1 MRVSRHSWRR
11 GNRSTEASEMMEQP
25 KYSTILY
32 SKEASVATITLNRPD
47 RLNTFT
53 PEMNREIVE
62 AFKAAEKDTDVRCI
76 ILTGAGKAFCAGED
90 LTNLKAVYES
100 DQNPSLG
107 EELKARHNPMIL
119 RIYSADKPVIAAVN
133 GAAAGAGLSMALA
146 CDLRIASEKASFHEA
161 FIRVGLAPDSGF
173 SYFLPRLIGMAKAK
187 EFAYFGEGM
196 NANEAERLGIVNKVV
211 PAEDLTKVSQEWA
224 SKLSQGATAA
234 IGLTKRAFNRSFVTE
249 LPEALQY
256 EAYLQEMA
264 SRTNDHRE
272 GVKAFYGKRQPTF
285 KGA

>member
-1 MRVSRHSWRR
+1 
-11 GNRSTEASEMMEQP
+11 MEQQ

-32 SKEASVATITLNRPD
+32 AKEAATATITLNRPD

-53 PEMNREIVE
+53 PEMNREIVD
-62 AFKAAEKDTDVRCI
+62 AFKTGERDAEVRCI

-90 LTNLKAVYES
+90 LSNLKTIYES

-119 RIYSADKPVIAAVN
+119 KIYSSPKPVIAAVN
-133 GAAAGAGLSMALA
+133 GAAAGAGFSLALA
-146 CDLRIASEKASFHEA
+146 CDLRIASEKASFYEA
-161 FIRVGLAPDSGF
+161 FVKVGLAPDSGF

-187 EFAYFGEGM
+187 EFAYFGERM
-196 NANEAERLGIVNKVV
+196 DSKEAERLGIVNKVV
-211 PAEDLTKVSQEWA
+211 PAEELMKVTQEWA
-224 SKLSQGATAA
+224 SKLSQGATTA

-249 LPEALQY
+249 LPEALEY

-264 SRTNDHRE
+264 SHTADHKE
-272 GVKAFYGKRQPTF
+272 GVKAFYEKRQPTF

>member
-1 MRVSRHSWRR
+1 
-11 GNRSTEASEMMEQP
+11 MEEQT
-25 KYSTILY
+25 YSTILY
-32 SKEASVATITLNRPD
+32 SKEASVVTVTLNRPD

-53 PEMNREIVE
+53 PEMNREIVD
-62 AFKAAEKDTDVRCI
+62 AFKTAEKDVSVRCI

-90 LTNLKAVYES
+90 LTNLKAIYES

-107 EELKARHNPMIL
+107 DELKARHNPMIL
-119 RIYSADKPVIAAVN
+119 KIYTAGKPVIAAIN

-161 FIRVGLAPDSGF
+161 FVKVGLAADSGF

-187 EFAYFGEGM
+187 EFAYFGEGL
-196 NANEAERLGIVNKVV
+196 NAAEAERLGIVNKVV
-211 PAEDLTKVSQEWA
+211 PAEDLPKVSLEWA
-224 SKLSQGATAA
+224 SKLAQGATAA

-249 LPEALQY
+249 LPEALEY

-264 SRTNDHRE
+264 SRTGDHKE
-272 GVKAFYGKRQPTF
+272 GVKAFYEKRQPNF
-285 KGA
+285 KGT

>member
-1 MRVSRHSWRR
+1 
-11 GNRSTEASEMMEQP
+11 MEQQ

-32 SKEASVATITLNRPD
+32 AKEASIASVTLNRPD

-53 PEMNREIVE
+53 PEMNREIVD
-62 AFKAAEKDTDVRCI
+62 AFKTAEKDASVRCI
-76 ILTGAGKAFCAGED
+76 ILTGAGGAFCAGED
-90 LTNLKAVYES
+90 LTNLKTIYES

-107 EELKARHNPMIL
+107 DELKARHNPMIL
-119 RIYSADKPVIAAVN
+119 KIYSTEKPVIAAIN

-146 CDLRIASEKASFHEA
+146 CDLRLASEKASFHEA
-161 FIRVGLAPDSGF
+161 FIKVGLAPDSGF

-187 EFAYFGEGM
+187 EFAYFGGGID
-196 NANEAERLGIVNKVV
+196 AQEAERLGIVNRVV
-211 PAEDLTKVSQEWA
+211 PAEELMKVTREWA

-249 LPEALQY
+249 LPEALEY

-264 SRTNDHRE
+264 SRTADHKE
-272 GVKAFYGKRQPTF
+272 GVNAFYEKRQPSF
-285 KGA
+285 KGV

>member
-1 MRVSRHSWRR
+1 
-11 GNRSTEASEMMEQP
+11 MEQP
-25 KYSTILY
+25 KYSTVLY
-32 SKEASVATITLNRPD
+32 SREASVATITLNRPD

-53 PEMNREIVE
+53 QEMNREIVE
-62 AFKAAEKDTDVRCI
+62 AFKAGERDPDVRCI

-90 LTNLKAVYES
+90 LTNLRAVYES
-100 DQNPSLG
+100 EQNPSLG
-107 EELKARHNPMIL
+107 EELKTRHNPMIL
-119 RIYSADKPVIAAVN
+119 KIYSTNKPVIASIN
-133 GAAAGAGLSMALA
+133 GAAAGAGLSLALA

-187 EFAYFGEGM
+187 EFAYFGDGIDAM
-196 NANEAERLGIVNKVV
+196 EAERLGIVNKVV
-211 PAEDLTKVSQEWA
+211 QAEELAKVSQEWA
-224 SKLSQGATAA
+224 SKLAQGATAA

-249 LPEALQY
+249 LPEALEY

-264 SRTNDHRE
+264 SRTKDHKE
-272 GVKAFYGKRQPTF
+272 GVRAFYEKRQPTF